1 MTPAAAAGPVIPQ
14 RQVAV
19 LAYGSLIVD
28 PGPELRALIVE
39 RRQCRT
45 PFPVEFGRASR
56 RWGGGPVL
64 VPHGAGGPVDGALL
78 VLSPTA
84 TLGQAAE
91 ALREREGLPT
101 ADGVVQ
107 VEMDDPRLVL
117 AASLPRNL
125 PRPDLRPE
133 ALARRA
139 AASVAA
145 GPRNGVAYL
154 RLVMACGVRTPRTEA
169 YAEALLRLSGA
180 DGLEEAERRLVALA
194 ADDPGGGVHGL
205 G

>member
-1 MTPAAAAGPVIPQ
+1 VSRDDGGTGVIRQ
-14 RQVAV
+14 RQVAIM
-19 LAYGSLIVD
+19 AYGSLIAE
-28 PGPELRALIVE
+28 PGPELRPLIVE
-39 RRQCRT
+39 RVPRRT

-64 VPHGAGGPVDGALL
+64 VPHPAGGPVDGVLL
-78 VLSPTA
+78 VLSPA
-84 TLGQAAE
+84 VTLGQATE

-107 VEMDDPRLVL
+107 VEADDGLLVL

-139 AASVAA
+139 AVSVSA

-154 RLVMACGVRTPRTEA
+154 RAVMACGVRTPRTDA
-169 YAEALLRLSGA
+169 YARAVLSLA
-180 DGLEEAERRLVALA
+180 DAGSLEDAEGRLVALA
-194 ADDPGGGVHGL
+194 ADNAGRGVDGL